1 MRCPTSTTSKLVS
14 CVKFDLSRQ
23 ITNTMPDLSWHKGI
37 KNTGKDATVF
47 APQSDPNGL
56 IQCTVTRKGTK
67 SKL

>member
-37 KNTGKDATVF
+37 KNTGKDAEVYV
-47 APQSDPNGL
+47 PQSGPNGL
-56 IQCTVTRKGTK
+56 IKVEVSRDQK
-67 SKL
+67 SVL

>member
-1 MRCPTSTTSKLVS
+1 MRCPTSTTLKSVRGTDYHLLHS
-14 CVKFDLSRQ
+14 FANMAL
-23 ITNTMPDLSWHKGI
+23 DLSWHKGI

-56 IQCTVTRKGTK
+56 IFCTVTRKGTK